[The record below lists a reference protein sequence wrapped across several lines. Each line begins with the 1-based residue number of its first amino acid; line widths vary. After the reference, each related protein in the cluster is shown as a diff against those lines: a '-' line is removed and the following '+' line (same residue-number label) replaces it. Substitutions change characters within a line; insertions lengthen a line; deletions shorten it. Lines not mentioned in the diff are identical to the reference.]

1 MVRGNGSAGVET
13 DVKATARPKTMRIT
27 MRRGPL
33 HDTLDNNLSTITIT
47 AFFVRDA
54 RGMERKEVVDQTFR
68 ALSRQLLMASASN
81 GFLSRHTAPMASA
94 LASSPGSAS
103 AVVMITGKP
112 EDRKSVV

>member
-1 MVRGNGSAGVET
+1 MVALKASLIWRNHGYIGVSSSRNRMVRGNGSAGVET

-81 GFLSRHTAPMASA
+81 GFLSRHTAPMAAA
-94 LASSPGSAS
+94 L
-103 AVVMITGKP
+103 
-112 EDRKSVV
+112 